1 MKTVT
6 IQGQDYAVYAD
17 VSDGDLYFNADVS
30 PYGVAW
36 RASDPDDKARGLV
49 TGTRFIDAQSWK
61 GSKTGGASQ
70 ENAFPRTG
78 LFYAD
83 EARTPVDPNTIPP
96 EVETASIQLAG
107 WFMEGTAAQNAANA
121 ASGTRR
127 LKAGSVEIEYFRT
140 FSASG
145 IGGAGPSLPPFF
157 LDLLGLWMEG
167 GGDVATS
174 GARAFG
180 TCGKTA
186 FRRTPNVTIPY

>member
-1 MKTVT
+1 MKTVS
-6 IQGQDYAVYAD
+6 IQGQDYDVYAD

-36 RASDPDDKARGLV
+36 RAADADDKARGLV

-70 ENAFPRTG
+70 VNAFPRTG

-83 EARTPVDPNTIPP
+83 ADRTPVDPDTIPP
-96 EVETASIQLAG
+96 EVETATIQLAG
-107 WFMEGTAAQNAANA
+107 WFMEGTAAQNSANA
-121 ASGTRR
+121 ASGTKR
-127 LKAGSVEIEYFRT
+127 LKAGSVEIEYFRA
-140 FSASG
+140 FSFSG
-145 IGGAGPSLPPFF
+145 IGGAGPNLPPFF
-157 LDLLGLWMEG
+157 IDLLGLWLEG
-167 GGDVATS
+167 GGVVTNS

-186 FRRTPNVTIPY
+186 FRRNPNVTTPY